1 MGNASI
7 HQLLNH
13 ELDMQRALI
22 LAVVF
27 AAFVFE
33 GGPLFAEPTVIDA
46 ASEPLES
53 DSASQLP
60 DSTKDPEQSPQ
71 PAISLDFIAEQ
82 LRALASNL
90 DLDEKAKVDATEQ
103 LHKAKQWLV
112 EATEASDDATRLQ
125 SLINNAGELKK
136 DLAIRLKSFETPP
149 DYLLDESR
157 TLKEFERL
165 AEARQGELD
174 KAKESHAKYLAE
186 LAEGTER
193 KASASKRE
201 EDYAKRLESLRV
213 SLEAIPR
220 SGDILTD
227 VARTEKGA
235 QILRLEALANRDKLK
250 GEHFEVVLADQQT
263 LRSDLHQL
271 RVATLKTQISQL
283 NSIVTELRKVELQ
296 RQLEQAQE
304 EAKEAKEKIGA
315 NPAIR
320 RLAEENARLAEVRAE
335 YGRRFRSRET
345 QLKKVD
351 RDRGSRKES
360 FNKIVGRINDFGMTQ
375 ATGGLLRSERENL
388 PEVEPLKERLAELDS
403 ETPRVR
409 QSLTEYKEMREA
421 MFNID
426 DLIADYLPA
435 AASEGGDKSKVSQ
448 DRKRVEE
455 LLVKRKEILGDLND
469 DLNDYIDEL
478 QDLYFAT
485 TKYIELAEEHAKYID
500 EHVLWI
506 RSFDAISTV
515 DIARTREAFGAVT
528 ATGAWRRLLAGVG
541 TIILKNRMQSGGVF
555 LLLVLGVSFCD
566 RIVFRLESIG
576 QRQEVLR
583 AYRFVPTLEAI
594 VLTTVL
600 ASFWPVVFAF
610 FGWQLAN
617 QESGTALSL
626 GVGHGLWWTAI
637 AWWALSLLRHISRP
651 NGLGESHFGWHRENL
666 KVIRSNVRWLIT
678 FGLPFVFLVM
688 GLRNFNVAHTSE
700 LTSESTGRVAFIAG
714 MVVMALFTHFML
726 NPYGRRQG
734 IWAKQQIWV
743 YKIRHVLHAIGI
755 AIPVSLALL
764 SAVGYIYSA
773 FQLTHRAHLTLWM
786 VLLVVLIHALVTRYL
801 LITRRRVAVKHMRQ
815 RQAQNAETAGEQTD
829 GPRPEESLDFN
840 VIGAQLQRL
849 LRAVAAIGLCVG
861 ISFVWADM
869 VPALTAVNRV
879 KFKGWEKEVV
889 IEAFDEASN
898 RMLSHTETVP
908 VTLGDVLLSVFL
920 IGGTLVAARNLPGLL
935 NITIFERLPID
946 FGTRYALTTVVRY
959 VTTMV
964 GLVAAFR
971 TVGFTWN
978 SVQWLVAAMTVGLGF
993 GLQEIFANF
1002 VSGLII
1008 LTERP
1013 IRVGDM
1019 VTVSGVMGKVTKMQI
1034 RATTITDFDR
1044 RELVVPNKKF
1054 ITEDVINWTLSDS
1067 VTRVCCPVGI
1077 AYRCDPALARTVLV
1091 DVARQHPEVL
1101 ADPEPSAV
1109 FLGFGDSTLNL
1120 ELRVFIVG
1128 REQIAQI
1135 KDELNLAINTAF
1147 QNANLEIAFPQ
1158 RDLHIRSIDAVAEKI
1173 LTSEKRAA

>member
-1 MGNASI
+1 
-7 HQLLNH
+7 
-13 ELDMQRALI
+13 MQRVLM
-22 LAVVF
+22 LAVVI
-27 AAFVFE
+27 AAFMID
-33 GGPLFAEPTVIDA
+33 GATLLAQPTAVDVAFDA
-46 ASEPLES
+46 VES
-53 DSASQLP
+53 DSEPESV
-60 DSTKDPEQSPQ
+60 DSTKGTEPSPP
-71 PAISLDFIAEQ
+71 PAVSLDSIAT
-82 LRALASNL
+82 LLPAVASDP
-90 DLDEKAKVDATEQ
+90 DLDEKAKAEQ
-103 LHKAKQWLV
+103 TAKLHEAKQLLI
-112 EATEASDDATRLQ
+112 EAKKARDEANRLQ
-125 SLINNAGELKK
+125 SLINNAAERKK
-136 DLAIRLKSFETPP
+136 NLAVQLKSVETSQDNPV
-149 DYLLDESR
+149 DKSKSLEEL
-157 TLKEFERL
+157 ERL
-165 AEARQGELD
+165 AETRQGELEN
-174 KAKESHAKYLAE
+174 AKESHQKYLDE
-186 LAEGTER
+186 LAEGTEL
-193 KASASKRE
+193 KASASKRT
-201 EDYAKRLESLRV
+201 EDYAKRLEKLRV
-213 SLEAIPR
+213 SLDAMPR
-220 SGDILTD
+220 SDDIQSK
-227 VARTEKGA
+227 VARTDKEA
-235 QILRLEALANRDKLK
+235 QILRLEAIANHDQLK
-250 GEHFEVVLADQQT
+250 VEHFEVVLADQQT

-271 RVATLKTQISQL
+271 RVANLKSQVSQL
-283 NSIVTELRKVELQ
+283 SSIVTELRKAELQ
-296 RQLEQAQE
+296 RQLDQAQE
-304 EAKEAKEKIGA
+304 EAKEAMEAEKEKGA
-315 NPAIR
+315 DPAIR
-320 RLAEENARLAEVRAE
+320 QLAEENARLAEVRAD
-335 YGRRFRSRET
+335 YARLFRRRES
-345 QLKKVD
+345 QLKKVNQD
-351 RDRGSRKES
+351 RSSREES
-360 FNKIVGRINDFGMTQ
+360 FNKIVGRIDEFGMTQ

-388 PEVEPLKERLAELDS
+388 PEVDPLKERIFEIDL

-409 QSLTEYKEMREA
+409 QLLTQYKEMREA
-421 MFNID
+421 MFSID
-426 DLIADYLPA
+426 GLIAEYLPA
-435 AASEGGDKSKVSQ
+435 DGGESKDSDQVSD
-448 DRKRVEE
+448 DREKVKD
-455 LLVKRKEILGDLND
+455 LLVKRKEILD
-469 DLNDYIDEL
+469 DLNNDLKNYSNEL
-478 QDLYFAT
+478 QDLYYAT
-485 TKYIELAEEHAKYID
+485 KKYIDLAEQHAKYID

-506 RSFDAISTV
+506 RSSDAISTV
-515 DIARTREAFGAVT
+515 DFARTREAFSAVT
-528 ATGAWRRLLAGVG
+528 ASAAWRRLVAGVG
-541 TIILKNRMQSGGVF
+541 TIILQNRMQSAGVF

-566 RIVFRLESIG
+566 RFVARLESIG

-583 AYRFVPTLEAI
+583 AYRFVPTAEAI
-594 VLTTVL
+594 VLTIVL

-610 FGWQLAN
+610 FGWQLA
-617 QESGTALSL
+617 QQTSGPALSL

-743 YKIRHVLHAIGI
+743 YKIRHVLHAVGI
-755 AIPVSLALL
+755 AVPVSLALL

-815 RQAQNAETAGEQTD
+815 RQAQTTDAAGEQTD

-849 LRAVAAIGLCVG
+849 LRAVAAIGLCIG

-879 KFKGWEKEVV
+879 QFKGWEKEVV

-898 RMLSHTETVP
+898 RMLSHTESVP
-908 VTLGDVLLSVFL
+908 VTLGDVILSILL

-935 NITIFERLPID
+935 NITVFERLPID

-959 VTTMV
+959 VTIMV

-1077 AYRCDPALARTVLV
+1077 AYRCDPALARSVLV

-1101 ADPEPSAV
+1101 DDPEPSAV

-1120 ELRVFIVG
+1120 ELRVFIIG
-1128 REQIAQI
+1128 REQIAQV

-1147 QNANLEIAFPQ
+1147 RNANLEIAFPQ

-1173 LTSEKRAA
+1173 LTAEKRAA